1 MSIYNRNKEPYP
13 YNLLMRIF
21 SCEKNE
27 VESHLKTKDIE
38 DVKRGIEFAF
48 CEAGGIWKEFLLKY
62 YNRNMTLSEIANE
75 YNFSRENANRIV
87 KKYTSRIRYTSSL
100 KYIIYGYNGAKD
112 KIAQQ
117 KDFNDIRIQE
127 VEGLSFRTLNALKR
141 AGVKTLADIQSRKQ
155 LFEMRSI
162 GEKSIN
168 EITQSL
174 NKYGKQIN

>member
-1 MSIYNRNKEPYP
+1 
-13 YNLLMRIF
+13 
-21 SCEKNE
+21 
-27 VESHLKTKDIE
+27 
-38 DVKRGIEFAF
+38 
-48 CEAGGIWKEFLLKY
+48 
-62 YNRNMTLSEIANE
+62 MTLSEIANE
-75 YNFSRENANRIV
+75 YKFSKGNANRIV

-127 VEGLSFRTLNALKR
+127 VEGLSLRTLNALKR

-155 LFEMRSI
+155 LFKMRSI